1 MDDLLVL
8 AYSHYDQHREAQS
21 TMETTMQRVVTLG
34 NGKQIPLGRYV
45 AGIHDAIRHPDR
57 TYRHGLCGWAPVTG
71 REVRWEFRRGVHD
84 RINRH
89 LAIRTDTRAA
99 LRFLKHLRC
108 HGRGCAWCGTR
119 FVPQTVNDRWCTPE
133 CRQSYYF

>member
-1 MDDLLVL
+1 
-8 AYSHYDQHREAQS
+8 
-21 TMETTMQRVVTLG
+21 METTVQRVVTLG
-34 NGKQIPLGRYV
+34 NGTQIPLGRYV

-89 LAIRTDTRAA
+89 LATRTDTRAA

-108 HGRGCAWCGTR
+108 HERGCAWCGTR
-119 FVPQTVNDRWCTPE
+119 FVPQTVNDRWCNPE

>member
-1 MDDLLVL
+1 
-8 AYSHYDQHREAQS
+8 
-21 TMETTMQRVVTLG
+21 METIVQRVVILG

-45 AGIHDAIRHPDR
+45 AGIRDAIRHPDR

-71 REVRWEFRRGVHD
+71 REVCWEFRRGVHD

-89 LAIRTDTRAA
+89 VAIRTDTRAA
-99 LRFLKHLRC
+99 QRFLKHLRR

-133 CRQSYYF
+133 CRQSYYP